1 MVLEIVANISLL
13 TRKDVKTT
21 RRLTSDA
28 NERTYGVWRSVNR
41 EFNIAQAIGIKEE
54 RCNYVNSMF
63 GGSLKTCFSRNEFRG
78 YLKQIGEYVESAKKK
93 AENNMKGSWIIT
105 LRNLL

>member
-1 MVLEIVANISLL
+1 MTTIFLV
-13 TRKDVKTT
+13 TRKDVKSP
-21 RRLTSDA
+21 RRLISES
-28 NERTYGVWRSVNR
+28 NEHTYGVWRSVNR
-41 EFNIAQAIGIKEE
+41 EFNIAQAIGIEEE